1 MCVVDTHFIRIIKND
16 TYHLNSMHGG
26 AVHGCV
32 FQESQGSFLNSK
44 YLYYMNKR
52 AKIFIA
58 EKCLKVA
65 EKQTEL

>member
-1 MCVVDTHFIRIIKND
+1 
-16 TYHLNSMHGG
+16 MHGG